1 MERPGLER
9 VVRDQRVNAAL
20 SWLLVGFVL
29 AVAAGMLLQGE
40 LLWAGFSA
48 TVAGL
53 AVLPAVARRT
63 PVAMLPWEVLAL
75 AVVPLAGRAVASVP
89 VTGRL
94 AQYLSV
100 AALALVVAVEL
111 HTFTPVE
118 MSDRFAVL
126 FVVVGTLATAGVW
139 AVVRWLSDVYLGTTL
154 LLTPGVAEAAVE
166 RRLMFEFVYST
177 LAGAVAGVVFELY
190 FRRRRRGARTVP
202 EVEA

>member
-48 TVAGL
+48 TVAVL

-75 AVVPLAGRAVASVP
+75 AVVPLTGRAVASVP

-154 LLTPGVAEAAVE
+154 LLTPGVAEAVVE

-177 LAGAVAGVVFELY
+177 LAGAMAGVVFELY